1 VEQFVVRGARMDLVD
16 NFGKTARDY
25 APKARGSTQVV
36 ALPHVASNDIG
47 EIFGM
52 AIRVAEAPSN
62 DPPQKRLRRI
72 APPAIED
79 AKPEVLLEKP
89 IKMVSKV
96 LARAGEFSVTEPK
109 VTDVVRLRELELEF
123 VADHASLFAH
133 EEWHARHRHGDW
145 CSLVNVIQ
153 DETEARGAI
162 RSIALG
168 SAPDHTTVKCVH
180 EPSGQIVGYLHTTR
194 SGSDLDVSH
203 LKVHRAHQGR
213 GLGGLLLAGALRY
226 AIRVDHEVEC
236 LRLVVVQRNSR
247 AISLYVALG
256 FEEVRSMMKKMR
268 GGPMIA
274 WRRMAR
280 QVEEPLDALAAVW
293 EARVRV

>member
-1 VEQFVVRGARMDLVD
+1 
-16 NFGKTARDY
+16 
-25 APKARGSTQVV
+25 VV
-36 ALPHVASNDIG
+36 ATPTVAVSAVASNDTDD
-47 EIFGM
+47 FLGM
-52 AIRVAEAPSN
+52 PSRIAEAPSN
-62 DPPQKRLRRI
+62 DPPKKRLRRP
-72 APPAIED
+72 APPTLVAIEED
-79 AKPEVLLEKP
+79 SKHEDGLEKVH
-89 IKMVSKV
+89 KMASKAATFSMPPV
-96 LARAGEFSVTEPK
+96 LARAGEFVVSEPR
-109 VTDVVRLRELELEF
+109 VADVVILRELELEF

-153 DETEARGAI
+153 DEFEARGAI
-162 RSIALG
+162 KSIVLAN
-168 SAPDHTTVKCVH
+168 APDHTTLKCIH
-180 EPSGQIVGYLHTTR
+180 EPTGQVVGYLHTTR

-226 AIRVDHEVEC
+226 ADRVGHEVEC
-236 LRLVVVQRNSR
+236 LRLVVVHRNAR

-293 EARVRV
+293 EARVRA